1 MSADSELPWYFG
13 SGPSTW
19 QGDAGLRSSLGGQ
32 IGALEGS
39 CYLDELGVRRKG
51 ILEARSFDVGATED
65 RMHQRLGAAANVASI
80 EDRLRQLTRQ
90 QVQALEL
97 HYVETSNAEP
107 NATLPFGVPMAAVLL
122 KRSRR
127 LTGDVGG
134 MGLSELRAALN
145 GASTAERE
153 AIAAEGAALV
163 ESARLAFD
171 ALPRVD
177 VKPVQVDDPR
187 DGRRLTE
194 PTRAEPSERCASG
207 KVWHEKRGDR

>member
-80 EDRLRQLTRQ
+80 EDRLRQLTRI
-90 QVQALEL
+90 QVEALRL
-97 HYVETSNAEP
+97 HYSDAS
-107 NATLPFGVPMAAVLL
+107 LPFGVPGAAILL
-122 KRSRR
+122 ARARR
-127 LTGDVGG
+127 LVGLGGG
-134 MGLSELRAALN
+134 MGLSELREALR
-145 GASTAERE
+145 GASVDERE
-153 AIAAEGAALV
+153 GIATEGAALV
-163 ESARLAFD
+163 EVARLAFD
-171 ALPRVD
+171 ALPRGEVRR
-177 VKPVQVDDPR
+177 VQVDDPR
-187 DGRRLTE
+187 E
-194 PTRAEPSERCASG
+194 
-207 KVWHEKRGDR
+207 WKR